1 MLQKTN
7 LFPFADSGVET
18 VGPSTS
24 SLGGEG
30 AAADSKKTEEEE
42 EEEEASLDLAMQ
54 RLERA
59 TLADSTTT
67 GLGNGSLGGQRKG
80 AQGRTIGFSLFSKFS
95 Y

>member
-30 AAADSKKTEEEE
+30 AAADSKKT

>member
-42 EEEEASLDLAMQ
+42 EEEASLDLAMQ

-67 GLGNGSLGGQRKG
+67 GLGNGSPGGQRKG

>member
-42 EEEEASLDLAMQ
+42 EEASLDLAMQ

-59 TLADSTTT
+59 TLADSATT

-95 Y
+95 

>member
-30 AAADSKKTEEEE
+30 AAADSKKTEEE